1 MDLRGPDLLRVKGFV
16 PVEAGMVGIQGVRH
30 VFDKMRPVEGGEPA
44 LVFITNGVEK
54 SEVEA
59 LWQAMRRLGS

>member
-1 MDLRGPDLLRVKGFV
+1 
-16 PVEAGMVGIQGVRH
+16 
-30 VFDKMRPVEGGEPA
+30 VFDRFRPVDSGEPA

-59 LWQAMRRLGS
+59 LWKAMRRLGS

>member
-1 MDLRGPDLLRVKGFV
+1 
-16 PVEAGMVGIQGVRH
+16 
-30 VFDKMRPVEGGEPA
+30 MRAAEGGEPA